1 MLSSR
6 IVIYLLLILTL
17 GCNKSILENEGS
29 GIVEV
34 ILDRDHY
41 YNLLNSSSDT
51 LSSSAWH
58 ISLQFNNVECNGMEA
73 SMYTIVIDS
82 NISVVISSSA
92 FDDSL
97 TIEDFDINSVVENES
112 LGFSGSNEVIHYS
125 GCDDNFQTH
134 HLTINNVDRVY
145 LLYDSISDNYFKLQF
160 IDFISPTVL
169 FQYIILD

>member
-1 MLSSR
+1 MSSSR

-82 NISVVISSSA
+82 NISVAISNTA
-92 FDDSL
+92 FDDNL
-97 TIEDFDINSVVENES
+97 TIENFDINSVVENES
-112 LGFSGSNEVIHYS
+112 LGFNGANEIIHYS
-125 GCDDNFQTH
+125 GCDDNFATH
-134 HLTINNVDRVY
+134 NLTINNADNVY
-145 LLYDSISDNYFKLQF
+145 LLYHLASKNTD
-160 IDFISPTVL
+160 
-169 FQYIILD
+169 